1 VRGDIEVLFQIALNY
16 AANVQQLGNYP
27 IKLDPGRQQERRR
40 MFARHAF
47 QMLREAIADGF
58 RDVARLWREPELVP
72 FHDDPEVRTI
82 AASLDALTFPADPF
96 AKP

>member
-58 RDVARLWREPELVP
+58 RDVARLWREPEFVP
-72 FHDDPEVRTI
+72 LHDDSEFRTI

-96 AKP
+96 AKL